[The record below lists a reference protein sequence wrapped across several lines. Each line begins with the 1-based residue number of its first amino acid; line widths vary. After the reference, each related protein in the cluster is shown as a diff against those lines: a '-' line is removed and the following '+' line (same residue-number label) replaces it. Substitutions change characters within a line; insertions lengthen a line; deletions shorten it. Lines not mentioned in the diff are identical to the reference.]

1 MACRGDFNEIMNY
14 SKKKGGRPINSNS
27 SRDTWDMVDYCELMD
42 LGFERSKYT
51 WLNKCF
57 KKKNTL
63 IYERLN
69 RFLANREWVHQFP
82 NS

>member
-1 MACRGDFNEIMNY
+1 MNY
-14 SKKKGGRPINSNS
+14 SEKKGDRSINSNS

-42 LGFERSKYT
+42 LGFEGSKYT
-51 WLNKCF
+51 WLNKRF

-69 RFLANREWVHQFP
+69 CFLANREWVYQFS